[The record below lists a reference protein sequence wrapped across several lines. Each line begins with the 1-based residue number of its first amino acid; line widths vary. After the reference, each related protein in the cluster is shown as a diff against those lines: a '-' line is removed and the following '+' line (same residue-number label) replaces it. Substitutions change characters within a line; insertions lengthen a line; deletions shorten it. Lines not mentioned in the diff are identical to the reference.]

1 MGTFDLSNELL
12 TTSYNEVPPDQAT
25 PIPAGEYNVQIGT
38 DDKAMK
44 LEGGEKDGRPW
55 RRLDLNLKIA
65 DPAGALKATH
75 GATPTM
81 RHGVMLD
88 LIEGTTQLDL
98 GVNRNVRLGKILEAT
113 GVRKSGWKLTDLY
126 GKSLKI
132 KVIHKPDR
140 DDPTIIRAEVSQVG
154 VASEG

>member
-1 MGTFDLSNELL
+1 MATFDVNDFLS
-12 TTSYNEVPPDQAT
+12 TSHNDVPPDQST
-25 PIPAGEYNVQIGT
+25 PIPAGEYNVQVGT

-55 RRLDLNLKIA
+55 RRLDLTLKIA

-75 GATPTM
+75 GENPTM

-88 LIEGTTQLDL
+88 LIEGSTQLDL

-113 GVRKSGWKLTDLY
+113 GVRKPGWKMTDLY
-126 GKSLKI
+126 GKSFRI

-140 DDPTIIRAEVSQVG
+140 DDPTITRAEVSQVTTVSAG
-154 VASEG
+154 